1 MLIHF
6 RYFGKSMKKHEA
18 QCHNLLEE
26 IDSIQE
32 RESDDVLN
40 YQCNLLNHG
49 LLYANFRDAIS
60 EGDGE
65 RIIRCWKFLLLHF
78 YADGN
83 SSTKYALEAL
93 FLQFQQQALLSPRQ
107 AYLQKWNRSVNRHSS
122 LGKNVPFDLDLEH
135 DNNHLKEAM
144 RKLGPNVSESSV
156 SRICGSLK
164 IARETIEN
172 ISRECQV
179 MKRSG
184 KHFVASMKKD
194 YHKLV
199 ENLINNKAF
208 LFSNGRKYKNF
219 TDCERSALHNL
230 NMADM
235 CKWINQHKHE
245 IKIGR
250 TAR

>member
-1 MLIHF
+1 
-6 RYFGKSMKKHEA
+6 MKKHEV
-18 QCHNLLEE
+18 QCHNIHTDMEE
-26 IDSIQE
+26 IDCIPAE
-32 RESDDVLN
+32 ESDDVFN

-78 YADGN
+78 YADGS
-83 SSTKYALEAL
+83 SSTKYAIEAL

-122 LGKNVPFDLDLEH
+122 IGKNVAFDLDLEH

-184 KHFVASMKKD
+184 KHFVASAKKD
-194 YHKLV
+194 NDKLV
-199 ENLINNKAF
+199 ENLILNKAF
-208 LFSNGRKYKNF
+208 LFSNGRKYKTF
-219 TDCERSALHNL
+219 TDCKRSALHNL

-235 CKWINQHKHE
+235 CRWINQHKHE